1 MQVELPVGAERR
13 MMPNGRVTHA
23 LIILKNADRG
33 SGVAAAVAANESI
46 IDSSPQEQL
55 QGLA

>member
-1 MQVELPVGAERR
+1 MQVELPVSAERR

-33 SGVAAAVAANESI
+33 SGVAAVAANESI